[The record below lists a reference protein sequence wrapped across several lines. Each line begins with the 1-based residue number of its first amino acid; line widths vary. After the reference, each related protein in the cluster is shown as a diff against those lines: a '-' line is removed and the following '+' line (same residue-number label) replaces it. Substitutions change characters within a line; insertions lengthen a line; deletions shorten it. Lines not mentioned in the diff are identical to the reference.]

1 MASQL
6 RERRIEPRR
15 KLTFRGG
22 QMREDLRGSEEEQPE
37 YCGQEAQEE
46 PTFKTCCCGQMLHV
60 IEDNMESAQS
70 PGL

>member
-1 MASQL
+1 
-6 RERRIEPRR
+6 
-15 KLTFRGG
+15 
-22 QMREDLRGSEEEQPE
+22 MREDLRGSEEEQPE

-60 IEDNMESAQS
+60 IEDNVESAQS